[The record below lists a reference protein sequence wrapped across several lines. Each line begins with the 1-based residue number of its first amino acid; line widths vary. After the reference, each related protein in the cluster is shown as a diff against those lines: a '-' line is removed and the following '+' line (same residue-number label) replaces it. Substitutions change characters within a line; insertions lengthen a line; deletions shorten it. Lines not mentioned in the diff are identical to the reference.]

1 MELDVC
7 VINQFIFYLKSL
19 FYFISEIDFTTQI
32 ANIIIKTDNRFH
44 IQICE
49 TMYVTPSVPECENY
63 RGGRTQ
69 ETSMIT
75 RKKLL
80 LFM

>member
-1 MELDVC
+1 
-7 VINQFIFYLKSL
+7 
-19 FYFISEIDFTTQI
+19 
-32 ANIIIKTDNRFH
+32 
-44 IQICE
+44 
-49 TMYVTPSVPECENY
+49 MYVTPSVPECENY

-80 LFM
+80 LFYVKNGINSGRRKTSTSEFSLVPRFKEFDYLYNKIIN